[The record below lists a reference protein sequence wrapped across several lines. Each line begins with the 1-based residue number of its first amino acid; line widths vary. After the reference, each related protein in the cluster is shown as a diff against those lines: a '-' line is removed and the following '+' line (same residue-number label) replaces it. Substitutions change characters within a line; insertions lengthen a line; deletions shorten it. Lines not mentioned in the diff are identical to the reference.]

1 MPLSLGIT
9 PHYTLGLI
17 HHNKK
22 TRQKN
27 ITFKISYPCNHKQKK
42 LTPLPE
48 MPAEAWPFRSKHLPT
63 GYHEENWKINLI
75 GLDN

>member
-1 MPLSLGIT
+1 
-9 PHYTLGLI
+9 
-17 HHNKK
+17 
-22 TRQKN
+22 
-27 ITFKISYPCNHKQKK
+27 
-42 LTPLPE
+42 